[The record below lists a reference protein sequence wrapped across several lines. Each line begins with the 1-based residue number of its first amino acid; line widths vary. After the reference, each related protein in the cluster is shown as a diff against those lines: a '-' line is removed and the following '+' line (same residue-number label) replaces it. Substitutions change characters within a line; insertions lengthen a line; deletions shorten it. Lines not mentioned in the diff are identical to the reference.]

1 MSIPYDRIVVINLPA
16 RSDRRTEMTREL
28 NRVGLKDDP
37 RVQFFPA
44 IAASDPGR
52 WKSNGEHGCFL
63 SHHAVVQEAA
73 RSGGSLLLLEDD
85 CDFTD
90 AVRASDWGAGSDIF
104 YGGYWVPDFSN
115 PHGGRVQGAHCI
127 GLSARALPP
136 LADFFEQMLKEQG
149 NPPPADGVYVDFRKV
164 HEDMVTVFARPQ
176 IAVQRQSASD
186 ISPGRYDRHRLLAP
200 LLRLARAF
208 NRQRYRREKMMEGT
222 ED

>member
-1 MSIPYDRIVVINLPA
+1 
-16 RSDRRTEMTREL
+16 
-28 NRVGLKDDP
+28 
-37 RVQFFPA
+37 
-44 IAASDPGR
+44 
-52 WKSNGEHGCFL
+52 
-63 SHHAVVQEAA
+63 
-73 RSGGSLLLLEDD
+73 
-85 CDFTD
+85 
-90 AVRASDWGAGSDIF
+90 
-104 YGGYWVPDFSN
+104 
-115 PHGGRVQGAHCI
+115 
-127 GLSARALPP
+127 
-136 LADFFEQMLKEQG
+136 MLKEQG